1 MGGSKSTGLNAGM
14 VGTTGADMGRDLK
27 KASFIGF
34 GAASLGAL
42 PPAIP
47 VAK

>member
-27 KASFIGF
+27 QASIIRL
-34 GAASLGAL
+34 GAASLGAV

-47 VAK
+47 VAE